1 MIENEE
7 YSKIEAGSN
16 RSFGIVFAVI
26 FSLIAAYPLLYDE
39 SIYIWA
45 AALAAVFLVV
55 ALLVPKLLT
64 PLNRL
69 WFKFS
74 LLLAMIINPLVMF
87 VIFVVTVVPIGILLK
102 LFGKD
107 VLSLKL
113 DDNAKSYWIDR
124 DPPGPPPES
133 YEDQF

>member
-39 SIYIWA
+39 PIYLWA
-45 AALAAVFLVV
+45 AGIAAAFLVV
-55 ALLVPKLLT
+55 AILFPKLLT

-74 LLLAMIINPLVMF
+74 LLLAMIINPLVML
-87 VIFVVTVVPIGILLK
+87 VIFVVTVVPIGLLLK

-107 VLSLKL
+107 VLGLKL
-113 DDNAKSYWIDR
+113 DGAASSYWINR
-124 DPPGPPPES
+124 DPPGPPPSS

>member
-7 YSKIEAGSN
+7 YSKIVAGSN

-26 FSLIAAYPLLYDE
+26 FTLIAAYPLLDDE
-39 SIYIWA
+39 PIFIWA
-45 AALAAVFLVV
+45 AGMAATFLVV
-55 ALLVPKLLT
+55 AVLVPNLLS

-69 WFKFS
+69 WFRFS

-87 VIFVVTVVPIGILLK
+87 IIFVSTVIPTGLLLK

-107 VLSLKL
+107 VLNLKL
-113 DDNAKSYWIDR
+113 DSSTDSYWIQR
-124 DPPGPPPES
+124 DPPGPPPSS